1 MATEPTAPG
10 REAGRVTFARVSV
23 RNRGHSHLTGA
34 RAGGAREWRLGPT
47 CLVGARMGEQRAA
60 AVSIHLSGG
69 GATPRRIVLS
79 CDVAGCPVQVEP
91 SAAERWRSDADAR
104 SWARDHT
111 VGWTHDPVRGTD
123 YCPEHAAFS
132 TPPATGA
139 VAPRPSATVRDR
151 AGNPVN
157 RDDYAA
163 QLRAQFGEGSQAT
176 GSPPVLT
183 RAQADVVARLL
194 DELAG
199 VYRGEDLGTLAGELS
214 QMLDSQLGG
223 QD

>member
-1 MATEPTAPG
+1 
-10 REAGRVTFARVSV
+10 
-23 RNRGHSHLTGA
+23 
-34 RAGGAREWRLGPT
+34 
-47 CLVGARMGEQRAA
+47 
-60 AVSIHLSGG
+60 
-69 GATPRRIVLS
+69 
-79 CDVAGCPVQVEP
+79 
-91 SAAERWRSDADAR
+91 
-104 SWARDHT
+104 
-111 VGWTHDPVRGTD
+111 
-123 YCPEHAAFS
+123 
-132 TPPATGA
+132 
-139 VAPRPSATVRDR
+139 VRDR

>member
-1 MATEPTAPG
+1 
-10 REAGRVTFARVSV
+10 
-23 RNRGHSHLTGA
+23 
-34 RAGGAREWRLGPT
+34 
-47 CLVGARMGEQRAA
+47 
-60 AVSIHLSGG
+60 VSIHLSGG

-79 CDVAGCPVQVEP
+79 CDVPGCPVQVEP
-91 SAAERWRSDADAR
+91 VAAERWRSDADAG

-111 VGWTHDPVRGTD
+111 VGWTHDALRGTD
-123 YCPEHAAFS
+123 YCPDHASLS
-132 TPPATGA
+132 TPPAEGE

-163 QLRAQFGEGSQAT
+163 QLRAQLDDRSQ
-176 GSPPVLT
+176 PVGAHVALT

-199 VYRGEDLGTLAGELS
+199 VYKSEDLGTLAREIS
-214 QMLDSQLGG
+214 KMLTSRLRE

>member
-1 MATEPTAPG
+1 
-10 REAGRVTFARVSV
+10 
-23 RNRGHSHLTGA
+23 
-34 RAGGAREWRLGPT
+34 
-47 CLVGARMGEQRAA
+47 
-60 AVSIHLSGG
+60 VSIHLSGG
-69 GATPRRIVLS
+69 GATLRRIVLS

-91 SAAERWRSDADAR
+91 PAADRWRSDADAG

-111 VGWTHDPVRGTD
+111 VGWMYDPVRGTD
-123 YCPEHAAFS
+123 YCPEHAEFS
-132 TPPATGA
+132 TPPAPGV

-163 QLRAQFGEGSQAT
+163 QLRAQLSDDSQTT
-176 GSPPVLT
+176 GPPCVLT
-183 RAQADVVARLL
+183 PAQADVMARLL

-199 VYRGEDLGTLAGELS
+199 VYRGENLAALARELS
-214 QMLDSQLGG
+214 QMLDSQPGY